1 MPNEASP
8 GTRVLATPDG
18 RQLEVLTA
26 GPDDGLPLIFHNGT
40 PGGLVAFPAMVA
52 EAAVR
57 GLRTVMYARP
67 GYGGS
72 TGQTGRRVADA
83 AADVAAVLDGL
94 GARQFVTVGWS
105 GGGPH
110 ALACAALLPDR
121 VRSVATLAGLAPYGA
136 EGLDFFAG
144 MAPASEAE
152 MRAALGGPDELR
164 RVLTEP
170 ADAEGE
176 SAFTEADNA
185 ALAGDWAWIGRIAG
199 EAMRGGIGGMVD
211 DNMCIVT
218 PWGFQVTQVAA
229 PVLLVHGLDDRM
241 VPSTHSEWMVR
252 RLPSA
257 ALRLA
262 PGEGH
267 ISVLRHGEHALQW
280 IAAR

>member
-1 MPNEASP
+1 ME
-8 GTRVLATPDG
+8 TDLDLPDG
-18 RQLEVLTA
+18 RTLHIYDV
-26 GPDDGLPLIFHNGT
+26 GPTDAAVTVYYHHGT
-40 PGGLVAFPAMVA
+40 PNTGAPPEPLLPAA
-52 EAAVR
+52 QRLGVR
-57 GLRTVMYARP
+57 WLSHDRP
-67 GYGGS
+67 GYGPSTARPGRSFGS
-72 TGQTGRRVADA
+72 VAEDVARVADA
-83 AADVAAVLDGL
+83 RGVERFAVLGS
-94 GARQFVTVGWS
+94 S